1 MSCLYFFFWKY
12 FFFLKD
18 VNVKRQTMS
27 VMYRSL
33 GYPQEPV
40 SCLDQLYERDRQL
53 LESHA
58 GQDFNGCELSLG
70 FAINRNKYLSCEN
83 ERLTDE
89 LNGLRMVAPMAQVR
103 NSRQLASPRVQNSC
117 VEDCFRN
124 NRNLGDR
131 EDCILDRCDWF
142 RCPACPSICRN
153 AGNPR
158 DCIEHCYDLCG

>member
-1 MSCLYFFFWKY
+1 MSA
-12 FFFLKD
+12 
-18 VNVKRQTMS
+18 R
-27 VMYRSL
+27 YRSL

-89 LNGLRMVAPMAQVR
+89 LNGLRMVSPMASACVR
-103 NSRQLASPRVQNSC
+103 SAEGCVPSCYNRFDREEIWECLDQCPTPIFDCPRCLASCAGIENQNRRHQC
-117 VEDCFRN
+117 E
-124 NRNLGDR
+124 
-131 EDCILDRCDWF
+131 
-142 RCPACPSICRN
+142 
-153 AGNPR
+153 R
-158 DCIEHCYDLCG
+158 DCSGYCA

>member
-1 MSCLYFFFWKY
+1 MSA
-12 FFFLKD
+12 
-18 VNVKRQTMS
+18 R
-27 VMYRSL
+27 YRSL

-89 LNGLRMVAPMAQVR
+89 LNRLRMVAPMAQVR
-103 NSRQLASPRVQNSC
+103 VRNTCHADCYNRYSNRGQVSDCMARECDPWECQWGNCNNVCRTVTDRHRRENCLKDCN
-117 VEDCFRN
+117 EDC
-124 NRNLGDR
+124 
-131 EDCILDRCDWF
+131 
-142 RCPACPSICRN
+142 
-153 AGNPR
+153 
-158 DCIEHCYDLCG
+158 DL